1 MPGGNL
7 VAGRYLAGRLLG
19 QGGMGRV
26 HAAWDTILERRVALK
41 TLHGGAAHRDEDVTR
56 FRAEAR
62 NAASLSH
69 PNIVRVFDAGE
80 DDGLPYIAMELVVGD
95 TLAEAIDVH
104 GPLPPAR
111 AVSLA
116 LEAAEAL
123 AAAHDNGI
131 VHCDIKPQNIL
142 VDDQGHARVV
152 DFGIAA
158 PFGRPD
164 NERTRTVEGTA
175 AYLSPEQVAGMA
187 ASPMSDLYSLGA
199 VLYEMLAGC
208 RAFGDSE
215 SDDLVVARMHLTE
228 HPASPRVYAPSM
240 PPELEGLV
248 LRLLS
253 KDPERRSPSARALA
267 SELNNLL
274 QYIGSASGLD
284 SVPAEEI
291 ADDARAYTIMSRLCR
306 FAAVAAFA
314 GLTVAGV
321 FVALATASPSSV
333 PAFVPA
339 RLSDA
344 AAEVGRVS
352 SSTLVRLH
360 DRAGERV
367 SSGTEALSDIFSEPA
382 DAAGKTNPA
391 SGSSEVTAPVR
402 RGASTTEHRP
412 STAGPPETTGGGSTQ
427 VFAKPGSPASEA
439 GDRRD
444 PSPRQTFDAGPSK
457 QSQ

>member
-1 MPGGNL
+1 
-7 VAGRYLAGRLLG
+7 
-19 QGGMGRV
+19 MGRV

-41 TLHGGAAHRDEDVTR
+41 TLRGGAAHRDEDVAR

-69 PNIVRVFDAGE
+69 SNIVRVFDAGE
-80 DDGLPYIAMELVVGD
+80 DDGVPYIAMELVVGG

-131 VHCDIKPQNIL
+131 VHRDIKPQNIL

-199 VLYEMLAGC
+199 VLYEMLTGC

-274 QYIGSASGLD
+274 QYIESASGLD
-284 SVPAEEI
+284 SVPAEEM
-291 ADDARAYTIMSRLCR
+291 ADDARAYTIMGRLCR
-306 FAAVAAFA
+306 FA
-314 GLTVAGV
+314 GLMVVGG

-367 SSGTEALSDIFSEPA
+367 SSVTEALSDIFSEPA
-382 DAAGKTNPA
+382 DAAGKTTPA
-391 SGSSEVTAPVR
+391 SGSSEATAPVR

-427 VFAKPGSPASEA
+427 VFAKPEAPASDA

-457 QSQ
+457 QSP